1 MRRSSTMAAEIARV
15 VRNGNCCGCG
25 GCALLAPELSM
36 AYSQEGFLR
45 PVIPQSGLRVDGR
58 RQAKDFRTICPGV
71 GVKHDPIPDASSHP
85 VFGEYISSWQGWATD
100 DEIRFRGS
108 SGGVITALS
117 SWMLETEQTKAV
129 SAVGQSAAKRTT
141 SVALTLTTRD
151 EVLAAAGSRY
161 APVAAAVDG
170 GSDCVS
176 VGKPCEIS
184 ALQRYRDLQGESAS
198 ERSLSIS
205 FFCAGTPSQSAT
217 DGLVI
222 GMGTELADVA
232 GVRYRG
238 QGWPGEFVV
247 TGIDGTAKGM
257 SYKESWGGHLG
268 KQLQWRCKICVDGTG
283 QESDIAV
290 GDYWEADES
299 GFPSFDSGEGRSVII
314 CRTERGHR
322 TVRAAVDAGVI
333 VVQPVS
339 LESVSA
345 IQPLQTD
352 RRFTTLGRL
361 LGRIMS
367 GHSVPFYFGFR
378 IVSLFGKN
386 PYINARALVGTY
398 LRSRRGPFSARK
410 FD

>member
-1 MRRSSTMAAEIARV
+1 MRRPSTLAAEVSRV
-15 VRNGNCCGCG
+15 VKNGNCSGCG
-25 GCALLAPELSM
+25 GCSLLSPDISM
-36 AYSQEGFLR
+36 AYSREGFLR
-45 PVIPQSGLRVDGR
+45 PVIAQSGLRVDTR
-58 RQAKDFRTICPGV
+58 RQAEDFRSICPGV
-71 GVKHDPIPDASSHP
+71 GVKHDPIPNASWHP

-100 DEIRFRGS
+100 GEIRFVGS

-117 SWMLETEQTKAV
+117 SWMLETGQATAV
-129 SAVGQSAAKRTT
+129 AGVGQSATKRTT

-151 EVLAAAGSRY
+151 EVLEAAGSRY

-176 VGKPCEIS
+176 VGKPCEIY
-184 ALQRYRDLQGESAS
+184 ALQRYRDLQGQGGS
-198 ERSLSIS
+198 ERPLAIS

-217 DGLVI
+217 DDLVI
-222 GMGTELADVA
+222 GMGTELSEVS

-247 TGIDGTAKGM
+247 TGTDGTAKGM

-268 KQLQWRCKICVDGTG
+268 KQLQWRCKICVDETG
-283 QESDIAV
+283 QEADIAV
-290 GDYWEADES
+290 GDYWEADSS

-322 TVRAAVDAGVI
+322 TVRAAVDAGII

-339 LESVSA
+339 LNAVSA

-352 RRFTTLGRL
+352 RKFTTVGRL

-367 GHSVPFYFGFR
+367 GHSVPIYSGFK
-378 IVSLFGKN
+378 IVSLFAKN
-386 PYINARALVGTY
+386 PYINARALAGTF
-398 LRSRRGPFSARK
+398 LRSRRSRLAARRSE
-410 FD
+410 